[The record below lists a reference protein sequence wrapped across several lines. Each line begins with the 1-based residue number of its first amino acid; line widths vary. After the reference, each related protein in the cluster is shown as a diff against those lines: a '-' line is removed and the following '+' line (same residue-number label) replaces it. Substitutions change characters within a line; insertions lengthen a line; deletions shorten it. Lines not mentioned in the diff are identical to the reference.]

1 MGTLKN
7 VSGLVGSTELKY
19 VNDGDKLFRVVKP
32 YGIAKRH
39 SFELLICTCK
49 TSISYTLQSIG
60 QCNKKTVVD
69 RKYGVSQ
76 GYIYFLQPLGLPIVY
91 WIIM

>member
-1 MGTLKN
+1 M
-7 VSGLVGSTELKY
+7 
-19 VNDGDKLFRVVKP
+19 
-32 YGIAKRH
+32 
-39 SFELLICTCK
+39 CTCK

-76 GYIYFLQPLGLPIVY
+76 GYNIYFLQPVGLPIVY
-91 WIIM
+91 